1 MTVVNKS
8 GKQKIK
14 KVAKMLK
21 KASNAHAKQSKIL
34 SKLVKSGKKKK
45 RS

>member
-1 MTVVNKS
+1 MSLTNKS
-8 GKQKIK
+8 KAKVK

-21 KASNAHAKQSKIL
+21 KASNAHAKQSKVL
-34 SKLVKSGKKKK
+34 SKLVKNGKKKK